1 MGCKCLEELL
11 CGRQLEW
18 RGRAAAGI
26 AWSRQ
31 RQVFTAGCSRTN
43 HPSTSFIVIAPAS
56 SQSQFRTGPRRSILL
71 AAPLPVKRL
80 VQRPIAAMAASV
92 VPADALAAAPCRQP
106 LLPRRRQCRPQAA
119 AAAVASC
126 DSGTVQ
132 QPQRLMTLLWRH
144 AALAALAAPA
154 CLPLLRP
161 SAAWAAA
168 ATAAAAASASLQLGD
183 GSGAPP
189 SGGNGGSGGG
199 GGGGSDGWQ
208 LSRCGPQEVAQLADA
223 RRPILLTLVSFA
235 VTRKA
240 YGKITKMFIREYEE
254 QTGRSVRFR
263 LSFGGSGTQARAVI
277 DGLPAEIAALA
288 LPLDTIKIAD
298 AGLIRQ
304 DWPAAFPNNSIV
316 CESVCAI
323 VVRKGNPKNIRGWE
337 DLARDDVSVITA
349 NPKTAGVARW
359 IFLALWGVRL
369 SRGRKAAS
377 QYVTKVFDQVLV
389 QPRDAREASDVFYR
403 QGMGDALLT
412 YENEAYFTNLVVPEK
427 ERLPYIVPD
436 NNIRIQ
442 CPISV
447 IDHNLAPQPP
457 EVREAATA
465 FCQYLYT
472 KEAQREFAAC
482 GFRTPY
488 KELQEEFGL
497 PDVKGLWTAEK
508 RLGGWKAIQR
518 EFFDDQGICSEIL
531 RDVGARKLAARL
543 AQT

>member
-1 MGCKCLEELL
+1 M
-11 CGRQLEW
+11 
-18 RGRAAAGI
+18 
-26 AWSRQ
+26 
-31 RQVFTAGCSRTN
+31 
-43 HPSTSFIVIAPAS
+43 
-56 SQSQFRTGPRRSILL
+56 
-71 AAPLPVKRL
+71 
-80 VQRPIAAMAASV
+80 AM
-92 VPADALAAAPCRQP
+92 
-106 LLPRRRQCRPQAA
+106 
-119 AAAVASC
+119 
-126 DSGTVQ
+126 
-132 QPQRLMTLLWRH
+132 LWRH
-144 AALAALAAPA
+144 AALVVLSAPA
-154 CLPLLRP
+154 CLPFLRP

-168 ATAAAAASASLQLGD
+168 ATAAASASAAPQLGGG
-183 GSGAPP
+183 GSAPP
-189 SGGNGGSGGG
+189 SGSSGGGSGGG
-199 GGGGSDGWQ
+199 GGDGWQ
-208 LSRCGPQEVAQLADA
+208 LSQRRAQEVAQLAES

-254 QTGRSVRFR
+254 QTGRTVRFR

-323 VVRKGNPKNIRGWE
+323 VVRAGNPKNIRSWE
-337 DLARDDVSVITA
+337 DLARDDVAVITA

-359 IFLALWGVRL
+359 IFLALWGVKL
-369 SRGRKAAS
+369 STGKKAATK
-377 QYVTKVFDQVLV
+377 YVTKVFDQVVV

-427 ERLPYIVPD
+427 DRLPYIVPD

-447 IDHNLAPQPP
+447 IDHNLAPQAP

-497 PDVKGLWTAEK
+497 PGVKGLWTAEK
-508 RLGGWKAIQR
+508 RLGGWKDIQR
-518 EFFDDQGICSEIL
+518 DFFDDQGICSEIL
-531 RDVGARKLAARL
+531 RDVGARKLALRL
-543 AQT
+543 AQK